1 MSEARRPRNVK
12 LAGMVV
18 LLAGA
23 VFLSGC
29 TGYPGEEVSPV
40 EITVITTSPTETSVE
55 ETTSAEEWLVW
66 REGSNTLSPL
76 GDYFAYGPNVDGK
89 KFRAL
94 KVEVRSDSPVTILF
108 LNDHELL
115 NFETKMATNA
125 GTFTPVSRYDDVRY
139 QVMEVEAD
147 EDLNV
152 VVWNPGTRLAVADV
166 NIWYPTQPVLQSE

>member
-1 MSEARRPRNVK
+1 M
-12 LAGMVV
+12 LAAIVV

-29 TGYPGEEVSPV
+29 TGYPGEDTSQVD
-40 EITVITTSPTETSVE
+40 ITVITTSPTETPAE
-55 ETTSAEEWLVW
+55 EPTGVEEWLVW

-94 KVEVRSDSPVTILF
+94 KVEVRSDSPVTVLF
-108 LNDHELL
+108 LNDHEVA
-115 NFETKMATNA
+115 NFEAKMATNT
-125 GTFTPVSRYDDVRY
+125 GEFIPVARYDDVRY
-139 QVMEVEAD
+139 QIMEVEAD
-147 EDLNV
+147 DDLNV

-166 NIWYPTQPVLQSE
+166 NIWYPNRQVPQSE

>member
-1 MSEARRPRNVK
+1 M

-29 TGYPGEEVSPV
+29 TGYPGEEASPV
-40 EITVITTSPTETSVE
+40 EITVITTSPTETPAE
-55 ETTSAEEWLVW
+55 EPPGAEEWLVW

-108 LNDHELL
+108 LNDHELS

-125 GTFTPVSRYDDVRY
+125 GDFTPVARYDDVRY
-139 QVMEVEAD
+139 HVMEVEAD
-147 EDLNV
+147 DDLNV
-152 VVWNPGTRLAVADV
+152 VVWNPGARLVVADV
-166 NIWYPTQPVLQSE
+166 NIWYPNQPVQQSE

>member
-1 MSEARRPRNVK
+1 M

-29 TGYPGEEVSPV
+29 TGYPGEEASPM
-40 EITVITTSPTETSVE
+40 EITVITTSPTETPTAE
-55 ETTSAEEWLVW
+55 PTSAEEWLVW

-94 KVEVRSDSPVTILF
+94 KVEVRSNNPITVLF
-108 LNDHELL
+108 LNDHELA

-125 GTFTPVSRYDDVRY
+125 GEFTPVARYDDVRY
-139 QVMEVEAD
+139 QVMEVESD
-147 EDLNV
+147 DDLNV
-152 VVWNPGTRLAVADV
+152 VVWNFGTRLAVADV
-166 NIWYPTQPVLQSE
+166 NIWYPNPQEPQIE